1 MKQLYYAIQTIL
13 HGRGSNVTK
22 LISLS
27 LGLTIGILLFSQI
40 AFELSY
46 EKCYP
51 DAERLALARELF
63 IDSKSGKIVGDDGD
77 NYDYT
82 LFAPVAAALAEN
94 LPEQIES
101 ATCIYPDN
109 AWNLYKEDKLLNNV
123 KYLLADT
130 CFFQTLGI
138 PMLKGNVKDMAVPGS
153 GYVSER
159 FARKCFGDEDP
170 IGKTLTLDKQIE
182 VTIRG
187 VYKEIPKN
195 TIFYCDLVI
204 SIHNKDGY
212 IAGYGWKGNDVFFS
226 LLRLRNA
233 SDIEVVNKRIQGVIE
248 KYASTD
254 FYNFICEY
262 SAIPLVNYH
271 LESLDTVKRLVIY
284 GFLGFAIFFV
294 AIMNYMLI
302 AIAAMSRRA
311 KMVGVHKCSGASTGN
326 VFGMFMM
333 ETGII
338 VLLSVV
344 ISLFIII
351 NAQEV
356 IEDLLSVT
364 LPALFTWETLWVPAL
379 TILVLFVLTGV
390 LPGRLFARIP
400 VTQVFRR
407 YTNAKKG
414 WKRSLLFVQF
424 TGVSFVLGLLLVTL
438 LQYNHLMNRDMGI
451 KVPGLVSANVSL
463 QPEEAENIADNI
475 RRQPMVESV
484 ARSTCNVIGEYW
496 TRPLV
501 SNSGERIGNLNWN
514 SCTSDYTDVMGIKI
528 IEGSPMKNPGDLL
541 VNEEVVRLMKWSDG
555 AVGKRLNNFSKAG
568 TIVGVF
574 RDVRNFTFLHEQSP
588 IALLCVKDASNTFNV
603 RLKQPYVENK
613 KKLDEFVAKT
623 YPNVSL
629 QFQLVSNMLD
639 TVYKDVYR
647 FRNSVWITSG
657 FILLI
662 VIMGVIGYVNDET
675 QRRSKEI
682 AIRKVNGA
690 EAIGILRLLIRDILN
705 VSIPSVCIG
714 TLIAYSTGRVWLE
727 QFPEQINL
735 NVLYFIGV
743 ALFVMFLVVACVV
756 IRAWRIANENP
767 VKSIKSE

>member
-1 MKQLYYAIQTIL
+1 
-13 HGRGSNVTK
+13 
-22 LISLS
+22 
-27 LGLTIGILLFSQI
+27 
-40 AFELSY
+40 
-46 EKCYP
+46 
-51 DAERLALARELF
+51 
-63 IDSKSGKIVGDDGD
+63 
-77 NYDYT
+77 
-82 LFAPVAAALAEN
+82 
-94 LPEQIES
+94 
-101 ATCIYPDN
+101 
-109 AWNLYKEDKLLNNV
+109 
-123 KYLLADT
+123 
-130 CFFQTLGI
+130 
-138 PMLKGNVKDMAVPGS
+138 
-153 GYVSER
+153 
-159 FARKCFGDEDP
+159 
-170 IGKTLTLDKQIE
+170 
-182 VTIRG
+182 
-187 VYKEIPKN
+187 
-195 TIFYCDLVI
+195 
-204 SIHNKDGY
+204 
-212 IAGYGWKGNDVFFS
+212 
-226 LLRLRNA
+226 
-233 SDIEVVNKRIQGVIE
+233 
-248 KYASTD
+248 
-254 FYNFICEY
+254 
-262 SAIPLVNYH
+262 
-271 LESLDTVKRLVIY
+271 
-284 GFLGFAIFFV
+284 
-294 AIMNYMLI
+294 
-302 AIAAMSRRA
+302 
-311 KMVGVHKCSGASTGN
+311 MVGVHKCSGASTGT

-351 NAQEV
+351 NAQEL

-379 TILVLFVLTGV
+379 TILVLFVLAGV

-451 KVPGLVSANVSL
+451 KVPGLVAANVSL

-528 IEGSPMKNPGDLL
+528 IEGSLMKNPGDLL

-555 AVGKRLNNFSKAG
+555 AVGKKLNNFSEAG

-574 RDVRNFTFLHEQSP
+574 RDVRNFTFLREQSP
-588 IALLCVKDASNTFNV
+588 IALLCVKDATNTFNV

-613 KKLDEFVAKT
+613 KKLDDFVAMT

-629 QFQLVSNMLD
+629 RFELISDMLD
-639 TVYKDVYR
+639 MVYKDVYR

-690 EAIGILRLLIRDILN
+690 EAVGILRLLTRDILN

-743 ALFVMFLVVACVV
+743 ALCVMSLVVACVV
-756 IRAWRIANENP
+756 IRSWHIANENP

>member
-1 MKQLYYAIQTIL
+1 M
-13 HGRGSNVTK
+13 
-22 LISLS
+22 
-27 LGLTIGILLFSQI
+27 
-40 AFELSY
+40 
-46 EKCYP
+46 
-51 DAERLALARELF
+51 
-63 IDSKSGKIVGDDGD
+63 
-77 NYDYT
+77 
-82 LFAPVAAALAEN
+82 
-94 LPEQIES
+94 
-101 ATCIYPDN
+101 
-109 AWNLYKEDKLLNNV
+109 
-123 KYLLADT
+123 
-130 CFFQTLGI
+130 
-138 PMLKGNVKDMAVPGS
+138 
-153 GYVSER
+153 
-159 FARKCFGDEDP
+159 
-170 IGKTLTLDKQIE
+170 
-182 VTIRG
+182 
-187 VYKEIPKN
+187 
-195 TIFYCDLVI
+195 VI

-212 IAGYGWKGNDVFFS
+212 IAGYGWKGNDVFLS
-226 LLRLRNA
+226 LLRLRHP
-233 SDIEVVNKRIQGVIE
+233 SDIEIVNKRIQSVIE
-248 KYASTD
+248 KYTSTS

-271 LESLDTVKRLVIY
+271 LESPDTVKRLVIY

-311 KMVGVHKCSGASTGN
+311 KMVGVHKCSGASTGT

-351 NAQEV
+351 NAQEL

-379 TILVLFVLTGV
+379 TILVLFVLAGV

-451 KVPGLVSANVSL
+451 KVPGLVAANVSL

-528 IEGSPMKNPGDLL
+528 IEGSLMKNPGDLL

-555 AVGKRLNNFSKAG
+555 AVGKKLNNFSEAG

-574 RDVRNFTFLHEQSP
+574 RDVRNFTFLREQSP
-588 IALLCVKDASNTFNV
+588 IALLCVKDATNTFNV

-613 KKLDEFVAKT
+613 KKLDDFVAMT

-629 QFQLVSNMLD
+629 RFELISDMLD
-639 TVYKDVYR
+639 MVYKDVYR

-690 EAIGILRLLIRDILN
+690 EAVGILRLLTRDILN

-743 ALFVMFLVVACVV
+743 ALCVMSLVVACVV
-756 IRAWRIANENP
+756 IRSWHIANENP

>member
-1 MKQLYYAIQTIL
+1 M
-13 HGRGSNVTK
+13 
-22 LISLS
+22 
-27 LGLTIGILLFSQI
+27 
-40 AFELSY
+40 
-46 EKCYP
+46 
-51 DAERLALARELF
+51 
-63 IDSKSGKIVGDDGD
+63 
-77 NYDYT
+77 
-82 LFAPVAAALAEN
+82 
-94 LPEQIES
+94 
-101 ATCIYPDN
+101 
-109 AWNLYKEDKLLNNV
+109 
-123 KYLLADT
+123 
-130 CFFQTLGI
+130 
-138 PMLKGNVKDMAVPGS
+138 
-153 GYVSER
+153 
-159 FARKCFGDEDP
+159 
-170 IGKTLTLDKQIE
+170 
-182 VTIRG
+182 
-187 VYKEIPKN
+187 
-195 TIFYCDLVI
+195 
-204 SIHNKDGY
+204 
-212 IAGYGWKGNDVFFS
+212 
-226 LLRLRNA
+226 
-233 SDIEVVNKRIQGVIE
+233 IE
-248 KYASTD
+248 KYTSTG

-407 YTNAKKG
+407 YTNAQKG

-451 KVPGLVSANVSL
+451 KVPGLVAANVSL

-675 QRRSKEI
+675 QRRSKEV

-690 EAIGILRLLIRDILN
+690 EATGILRLLIRDILN

-743 ALFVMFLVVACVV
+743 ALFVMLLVVTCVV

>member
-1 MKQLYYAIQTIL
+1 M
-13 HGRGSNVTK
+13 
-22 LISLS
+22 
-27 LGLTIGILLFSQI
+27 
-40 AFELSY
+40 
-46 EKCYP
+46 
-51 DAERLALARELF
+51 
-63 IDSKSGKIVGDDGD
+63 
-77 NYDYT
+77 
-82 LFAPVAAALAEN
+82 
-94 LPEQIES
+94 
-101 ATCIYPDN
+101 
-109 AWNLYKEDKLLNNV
+109 
-123 KYLLADT
+123 
-130 CFFQTLGI
+130 
-138 PMLKGNVKDMAVPGS
+138 
-153 GYVSER
+153 
-159 FARKCFGDEDP
+159 
-170 IGKTLTLDKQIE
+170 
-182 VTIRG
+182 
-187 VYKEIPKN
+187 
-195 TIFYCDLVI
+195 
-204 SIHNKDGY
+204 
-212 IAGYGWKGNDVFFS
+212 
-226 LLRLRNA
+226 
-233 SDIEVVNKRIQGVIE
+233 IE
-248 KYASTD
+248 KYTSTS

-271 LESLDTVKRLVIY
+271 LESPDTVKRLVIY

-351 NAQEV
+351 NAQEL

-379 TILVLFVLTGV
+379 TILVLFVLAGV

-451 KVPGLVSANVSL
+451 KVPGLVAANVSL

-528 IEGSPMKNPGDLL
+528 IEGSSMKNPGDLL

-555 AVGKRLNNFSKAG
+555 AVGKKLNNFSEAG

-574 RDVRNFTFLHEQSP
+574 RDVRNFTFLREQSP
-588 IALLCVKDASNTFNV
+588 IALLCVKDATNTFNV

-613 KKLDEFVAKT
+613 KKLDDFVAMT

-629 QFQLVSNMLD
+629 RFELISDMLD
-639 TVYKDVYR
+639 MVYKDVYR

-690 EAIGILRLLIRDILN
+690 EAVGILRLLTRDILN

-743 ALFVMFLVVACVV
+743 ALCVMSLVVACVV
-756 IRAWRIANENP
+756 IRSWHIANENP

>member
-212 IAGYGWKGNDVFFS
+212 IAGYGWKGNDVFLS

-233 SDIEVVNKRIQGVIE
+233 SDIEVVNKRIQSVIE
-248 KYASTD
+248 KYTSTG

-271 LESLDTVKRLVIY
+271 LESLDTVKRLVI
-284 GFLGFAIFFV
+284 
-294 AIMNYMLI
+294 
-302 AIAAMSRRA
+302 
-311 KMVGVHKCSGASTGN
+311 
-326 VFGMFMM
+326 GMFMM

-451 KVPGLVSANVSL
+451 KVPGLVAANVSL

-727 QFPEQINL
+727 Q
-735 NVLYFIGV
+735 
-743 ALFVMFLVVACVV
+743 
-756 IRAWRIANENP
+756 
-767 VKSIKSE
+767 

>member
-1 MKQLYYAIQTIL
+1 
-13 HGRGSNVTK
+13 
-22 LISLS
+22 
-27 LGLTIGILLFSQI
+27 
-40 AFELSY
+40 
-46 EKCYP
+46 
-51 DAERLALARELF
+51 
-63 IDSKSGKIVGDDGD
+63 
-77 NYDYT
+77 
-82 LFAPVAAALAEN
+82 
-94 LPEQIES
+94 
-101 ATCIYPDN
+101 
-109 AWNLYKEDKLLNNV
+109 
-123 KYLLADT
+123 
-130 CFFQTLGI
+130 
-138 PMLKGNVKDMAVPGS
+138 
-153 GYVSER
+153 
-159 FARKCFGDEDP
+159 
-170 IGKTLTLDKQIE
+170 
-182 VTIRG
+182 
-187 VYKEIPKN
+187 
-195 TIFYCDLVI
+195 
-204 SIHNKDGY
+204 
-212 IAGYGWKGNDVFFS
+212 
-226 LLRLRNA
+226 
-233 SDIEVVNKRIQGVIE
+233 
-248 KYASTD
+248 
-254 FYNFICEY
+254 
-262 SAIPLVNYH
+262 

-451 KVPGLVSANVSL
+451 KVPGLVAANVSL